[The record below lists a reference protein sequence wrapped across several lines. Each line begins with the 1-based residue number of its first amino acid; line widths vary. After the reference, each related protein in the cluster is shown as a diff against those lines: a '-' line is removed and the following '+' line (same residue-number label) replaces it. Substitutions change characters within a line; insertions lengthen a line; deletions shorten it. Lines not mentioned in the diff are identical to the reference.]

1 MLLSLIFRVIV
12 DGSET
17 AKNSNSQP
25 DLAQSDRRTQV
36 QRSSVQVKSKE
47 SFCVPEKSLKLSYS
61 FLARLTRKEKKRAL
75 GEEQKKAFMLS
86 FFLFESFC

>member
-75 GEEQKKAFMLS
+75 GEES
-86 FFLFESFC
+86 FHALILFV